1 MQEEKQRVMWYIG
14 SLEKMLKMY
23 FQENLS
29 FCVFMK
35 YLFIENEQCT
45 LVDKWVQRSELSI
58 ALTLIKEFMVQWGR

>member
-45 LVDKWVQRSELSI
+45 LVDKWVQRFELSI